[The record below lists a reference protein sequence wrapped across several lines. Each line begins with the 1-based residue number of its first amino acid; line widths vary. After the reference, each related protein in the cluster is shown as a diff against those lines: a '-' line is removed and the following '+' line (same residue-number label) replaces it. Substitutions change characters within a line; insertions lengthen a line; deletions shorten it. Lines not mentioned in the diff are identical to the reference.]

1 MYYSKHKLCIIII
14 IDQNKTRKEKTKAI
28 YIFHNLYPKV
38 SKFFLFFLLAY
49 LYYFVKLY
57 IFLNSF
63 LVVCLLYYAVGIGSL
78 SISFISLDLLD
89 FLITVLL
96 IVLALFMGSPLT
108 TFSISS
114 LVKVSYS
121 NKPSANR
128 FNSSLLSYNNFLVLF
143 HYPTNNL

>member
-1 MYYSKHKLCIIII
+1 MYYYHYRSK
-14 IDQNKTRKEKTKAI
+14 QNKERKK
-28 YIFHNLYPKV
+28 PKLFTY
-38 SKFFLFFLLAY
+38 SITFTQRFLSSFYSFFLLTFIT
-49 LYYFVKLY
+49 LSSF
-57 IFLNSF
+57 IFLELF